1 MKQSVLALFFSAIVW
16 RKCFVLRKCFLR
28 QLNKNISE
36 NRLLIRQTYFKV
48 EVFKKKF
55 FWEAF
60 AGKRNEDI
68 KQGISVNNSSFER

>member
-1 MKQSVLALFFSAIVW
+1 MICSGVVFLLACGICLFMAVH
-16 RKCFVLRKCFLR
+16 
-28 QLNKNISE
+28 KNISE
-36 NRLLIRQTYFKV
+36 NRLRIRRTYFKV

-68 KQGISVNNSSFER
+68 KKGISVNNSSFER

>member
-1 MKQSVLALFFSAIVW
+1 MAVY
-16 RKCFVLRKCFLR
+16 
-28 QLNKNISE
+28 KNISE
-36 NRLLIRQTYFKV
+36 NRLRIRRTYFKV

-68 KQGISVNNSSFER
+68 KKGISVNNSSFER